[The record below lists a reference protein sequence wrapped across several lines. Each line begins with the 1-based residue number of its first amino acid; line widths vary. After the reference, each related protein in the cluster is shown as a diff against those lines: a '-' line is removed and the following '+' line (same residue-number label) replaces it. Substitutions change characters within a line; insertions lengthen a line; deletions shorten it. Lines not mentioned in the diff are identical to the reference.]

1 MIDFRKYR
9 VAVKAV
15 LEKESDLDKNW
26 SWKIVKISKDKI
38 SIGWGYL
45 DYIGDI
51 TAEEDPVIEGEINL
65 IGRMPNGSKKY
76 CFCGNETW
84 CDVKTI
90 GAGIGFIIHRMACA
104 ARSIY

>member
-1 MIDFRKYR
+1 MR
-9 VAVKAV
+9 
-15 LEKESDLDKNW
+15 DLDKIW

-45 DYIGDI
+45 EYLGEKATFDI
-51 TAEEDPVIEGEINL
+51 TAEEDRVIEGEINL
-65 IGRMPNGSKKY
+65 IGHMPNGSKKY

-84 CDVKTI
+84 CDVKTVE
-90 GAGIGFIIHRMACA
+90 AGIGFIIRRMACS